1 MHTPAAMH
9 SNATYNH
16 NTSTHDAQQAG
27 LQQQIADLSRVV
39 QGMHALLTT
48 QNVGAG
54 LGGGYNNN
62 SAPHATQQHFAA
74 MNTQQQQSA
83 GYGSGG
89 GGRIP
94 GRPSPCN
101 LCGRLHHPQATCYGP
116 RYANRPVVQPG
127 PLALL
132 TAPPM
137 STNVSERSES
147 AFASNANIQWPSI
160 NNMIG
165 IVGDSCMSAAAPV
178 PFMQGKRADM
188 QESSAST
195 NAPVPPTLPPAQPEH
210 ATLQTPPS
218 KQQALREIPSTTST
232 GLQKKTQKNK
242 HKPIIVPIQQTW
254 PILLPQS
261 SGIYQTTVTPLKHIC
276 IFSINWKMTKLKRTT
291 MRTTRP
297 SSRTALPM
305 EPLAMLT

>member
-1 MHTPAAMH
+1 MQHSHGRGSRGEHISMHTPAAMH

-27 LQQQIADLSRVV
+27 LQQQIADLSRAV

-83 GYGSGG
+83 GYGRGGGGRAPGRG

-94 GRPSPCN
+94 GRPSSCN
-101 LCGRLHHPQATCYGP
+101 SCGKLHHPQATCYGP
-116 RYANRPVVQPG
+116 RYENRPVVQTG
-127 PLALL
+127 PPALL

-137 STNVSERSES
+137 STNVSERCES
-147 AFASNANIQWPSI
+147 AFASNADIQWPSI
-160 NNMIG
+160 NSMIG

-178 PFMQGKRADM
+178 PFTQGKRTDM
-188 QESSAST
+188 QASGT
-195 NAPVPPTLPPAQPEH
+195 NAPVQPTLPPAQPEH
-210 ATLQTPPS
+210 AKIALPLASLTLQ
-218 KQQALREIPSTTST
+218 Q
-232 GLQKKTQKNK
+232 LQ
-242 HKPIIVPIQQTW
+242 
-254 PILLPQS
+254 S
-261 SGIYQTTVTPLKHIC
+261 LKEKCPEAHVEV
-276 IFSINWKMTKLKRTT
+276 KV
-291 MRTTRP
+291 
-297 SSRTALPM
+297 
-305 EPLAMLT
+305 